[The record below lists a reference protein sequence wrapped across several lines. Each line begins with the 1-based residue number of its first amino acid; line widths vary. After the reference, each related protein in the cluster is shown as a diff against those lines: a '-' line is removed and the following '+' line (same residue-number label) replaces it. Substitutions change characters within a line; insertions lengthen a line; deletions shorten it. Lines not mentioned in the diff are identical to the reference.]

1 MASLQSLKKP
11 GAGGAARRLI
21 KINLQTKQK
30 VLEGNLG
37 AGNSTI
43 QGPALTIINHLYEM
57 SRPRTSLRLFFLDC
71 KTKWLHKMF
80 FYMPSLLEKL
90 IFQ

>member
-1 MASLQSLKKP
+1 MASLPSLRNP
-11 GAGGAARRLI
+11 GAGGAAGRLI

-43 QGPALTIINHLYEM
+43 QGPALTVTNHPYEM
-57 SRPRTSLRLFFLDC
+57 SRSQDLPET
-71 KTKWLHKMF
+71 
-80 FYMPSLLEKL
+80 
-90 IFQ
+90 IFP